1 MKNKKLV
8 YFFGGGKAE
17 GRASLKNLLGGKG
30 ANLAEMAGHP
40 DLKLQ
45 IPPGFT
51 LSTEVCSYY
60 WTHKGTLP
68 ESLKEE
74 ILKNLEKTEALT
86 GKKFGDPVNPLLVSV
101 RSGARKSMPGMM
113 ETILNCG
120 LTEETIPG
128 FIKLTNNPRFVYDS
142 YRRLIMMYSD
152 MVMEGAAGIEPDW
165 EKGGIRRQLDS
176 IMRDMKDKKSVKSDT
191 ELTAEDMKELC
202 ALFKARVKKVF
213 KKEFPDNHLDQF
225 WGSINA
231 VLASWRGKRAV
242 SYRELEGIPE
252 DWGTAVN
259 VQAMVFGNMGED
271 SSAGVAF
278 TRNPGT
284 GENAFFGEFL
294 PNAQG
299 EDVVFGL
306 RTPHPINEA
315 SRNEQSKG
323 LKSLEELMP
332 AAYKELLNMRAKL
345 EGHFRDM
352 LDIEFTIEKGKL
364 YMLACRVA
372 KRSAPAALRLAMEMY
387 KEKLITKEET
397 VLRVTPD
404 QLEELSQPIFD
415 PKAEFAA
422 IPVSKGLPAVRRYA
436 AGMIVFTAEDAF
448 KWNKKGKP
456 VILVREETNP
466 EDMYGIRAA
475 QGVLTARGGM
485 TSEAALAAHSI
496 GKCCIAGCGDMGID
510 IKTKTL
516 FIGNQVLKEG
526 DWLSLN
532 GCRGFVYKGKLEM
545 LDEANEEIVRFLEL
559 SNSVRKLK

>member
-1 MKNKKLV
+1 MNKKYV
-8 YFFGGGKAE
+8 YFFGNKIAE
-17 GRASLKNLLGGKG
+17 GNGSMKQILGGKG
-30 ANLAEMAGHP
+30 AGLAEMTRIGLP
-40 DLKLQ
+40 V
-45 IPPGFT
+45 PGGFT
-51 LSTEVCSYY
+51 LTTEVCDIYY
-60 WTHKGTLP
+60 KNNKKYP
-68 ESLKEE
+68 EEVGE
-74 ILKNLEKTEALT
+74 QVDRNLKNLEKIV
-86 GKKFGDPVNPLLVSV
+86 GKTLGDPNDPLLVSV
-101 RSGARKSMPGMM
+101 RSGASISMPGMM

-120 LTEETIPG
+120 LTEDTIPG
-128 FIKLTNNPRFVYDS
+128 LIKLTNDPRFVYDS
-142 YRRLIMMYSD
+142 YRRLIVMYSD
-152 MVMEGAAGIEPDW
+152 MVMEKVAGIEADW
-165 EKGGIRRQLDS
+165 DKGIRRQHERILS
-176 IMRDMKDKKSVKSDT
+176 ELKSRRGFKSDT
-191 ELTAEDMKELC
+191 ELSAEDLKELC
-202 ALFKARVKKVF
+202 GLFKARVKKVF
-213 KKEFPDNHLDQF
+213 KKEFPDNPLDQL

-242 SYRELEGIPE
+242 SYRQIEGIP
-252 DWGTAVN
+252 DTWGTAVN

-271 SSAGVAF
+271 SCAGIAF

-294 PNAQG
+294 PSAQG
-299 EDVVFGL
+299 EDVVAGL
-306 RTPHPINEA
+306 RPPQPINEA
-315 SRNEQSKG
+315 SRNEQYRG
-323 LKSLEELMP
+323 LKSLEQLMP
-332 AAYKELLNMRAKL
+332 AAYKELVIMRARL
-345 EGHFRDM
+345 EKHFRDM

-364 YMLACRVA
+364 YLLACLVA
-372 KRSAPAALRLAMEMY
+372 RRSAPAALRLAMEMY
-387 KEKLITKEET
+387 KEKLITKEEAA
-397 VLRVTPD
+397 LRVTPE
-404 QLEELSQPIFD
+404 QLEELSQPVFD

-532 GCRGFVYKGKLEM
+532 GCRGLVYKGKLEM

-559 SNSVRKLK
+559 SNSVRKPK